1 MSKKYKILLS
11 IVLIVE
17 LIINYKALRYYNIN
31 SFNIPENAVYLQK
44 ERYNLL
50 LPEYMIFMVKAV
62 LSFTVIIIPILI
74 YFSIKDRRN
83 EQIAKVKRFQ

>member
-31 SFNIPENAVYLQK
+31 SFYIPENAVYLQK